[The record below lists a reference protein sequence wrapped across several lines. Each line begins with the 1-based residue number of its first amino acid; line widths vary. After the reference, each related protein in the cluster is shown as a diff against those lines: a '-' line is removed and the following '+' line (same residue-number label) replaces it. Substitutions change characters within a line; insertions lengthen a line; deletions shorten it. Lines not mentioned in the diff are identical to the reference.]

1 MRRGERGKL
10 GAVTESLSCPIVATV
25 APYQRAG
32 HLDLSASSDYLDLIG
47 AAGVETVLVNGT
59 TGEFASLTV
68 RERIQVAEH
77 CRNRWSGVL
86 IVHVG
91 ACAVGDAVE
100 LARHASGFADALA
113 VMNPFFFAETA
124 ETGIGAYF
132 RAVLP
137 HCLRPTLLYNFPRHT
152 QASIPPR
159 LAAQVAGEF
168 PQLTGIKDSGKDR
181 ALTHEY
187 QQIGPEFRVY
197 LGDDR
202 IGARVAEIGAA
213 GVVTGA
219 GGPVA
224 ELPVAVAAAVT
235 VGDIE
240 RAQARQHEFDRY
252 TDARKRLPISDIAF
266 AKAAVSTRLP
276 GFPTLV
282 RPPLTAA
289 SPEQAREIHTVM
301 RSILPL
307 LHRGNPG
314 C

>member
-1 MRRGERGKL
+1 M
-10 GAVTESLSCPIVATV
+10 TECFSCPIVATV

-32 HLDLSASSDYLDLIG
+32 HLDLPAVSDYLDLIG

-77 CRNRWSGVL
+77 CRSRWGGVL

-124 ETGIGAYF
+124 EAGIGAYF

-137 HCLRPTLLYNFPRHT
+137 HCKRPTLLYNFPRHT
-152 QASIPPR
+152 QAPIPPR
-159 LAAQVAGEF
+159 LAAQLAREF

-181 ALTHEY
+181 ALTYEY
-187 QQIGPEFRVY
+187 QQIGADFRVY

-219 GGPVA
+219 GGPVV
-224 ELPVAVAAAVT
+224 ELPVAVATAVAA
-235 VGDIE
+235 GDTG
-240 RAQARQHEFDRY
+240 RAEARQHEFDRY

-266 AKAAVSTRLP
+266 AKAAVSARLP
-276 GFPTLV
+276 GFPSHV
-282 RPPLTAA
+282 RSPLTGA
-289 SPEQAREIHTVM
+289 SHEQIREVHTLM
-301 RSILPL
+301 GSLLPL
-307 LHRGNPG
+307 LRR
-314 C
+314 